1 MHVTERI
8 ACPGG
13 AAVGDPDTVRSETL
27 GARTTAVGGRA
38 RAHRGAGVAPAA
50 GSDHARLV
58 ALTATAAAGVVL
70 VGGER
75 TGQMSQKKI
84 TPALAYLRTSSAANV
99 GPDNYSDRRQR
110 DAIRTFAAGD
120 DQRRL
125 SLDVAEMS
133 LAMDNRKDLP

>member
-38 RAHRGAGVAPAA
+38 GAHRGAGVAPAA

-110 DAIRTFAAGD
+110 DAIFY
-120 DQRRL
+120 L
-125 SLDVAEMS
+125 AE
-133 LAMDNRKDLP
+133 K

>member
-1 MHVTERI
+1 M
-8 ACPGG
+8 
-13 AAVGDPDTVRSETL
+13 
-27 GARTTAVGGRA
+27 GGRA

-75 TGQMSQKKI
+75 TGTMSRKKT

-99 GPDNYSDRRQR
+99 GPDKDSDRRQR
-110 DAIRTFAAGD
+110 DAIRAFAAGD